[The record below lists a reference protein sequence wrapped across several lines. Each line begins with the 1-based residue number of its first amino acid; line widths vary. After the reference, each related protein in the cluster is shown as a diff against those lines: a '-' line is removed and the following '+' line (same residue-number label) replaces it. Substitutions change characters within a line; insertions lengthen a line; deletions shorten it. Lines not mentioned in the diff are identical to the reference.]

1 MPDSNSANVA
11 RFLHQ
16 YKGIEGFYFLNKN
29 GELGFI
35 DQESRRAM
43 KELFAQKDDS
53 EFLQTHPEFKKEL
66 NAFKIDIKVIAETYL
81 KGDNVSDIELGY
93 LLPVSEG
100 KTWLS
105 STLILHKNII
115 DTLECDDQL
124 LYSKGIKDPVQIDQE
139 AEKMK
144 GIRSVQQ
151 GFDDLLHHR
160 DAFGMYKYFPV
171 LFKLP
176 NTGIE
181 VAESG
186 TDKAPVRVLNLR
198 WHKSTSERTR
208 ASDLV
213 THETVFSI
221 LRNNLMNRGAID
233 RNRRIQNKL
242 QIS

>member
-1 MPDSNSANVA
+1 MPDSNSVNIA
-11 RFLHQ
+11 RFIHQ

-35 DQESRRAM
+35 DSESRRAM
-43 KELFAQKDDS
+43 KELFQQVNDK
-53 EFLQTHPEFKKEL
+53 EFLQSQPKFENEL
-66 NAFKIDIKVIAETYL
+66 NAFKTDIKEIVETYL
-81 KGDNVSDIELGY
+81 KEESVSDIELGY
-93 LLPVSEG
+93 LLPVTEG

-105 STLILHKNII
+105 STLILHKQVV

-124 LYSKGIKDPVQIDQE
+124 LYAKGIKDPFQIDQE

-151 GFDDLLHHR
+151 GFDDLLHHK

-181 VAESG
+181 ATQSG
-186 TDKAPVRVLNLR
+186 SDKAPVRVLNLR
-198 WHKSTSERTR
+198 WRKSTSQQTS
-208 ASDLV
+208 ASGFAA
-213 THETVFSI
+213 HEAVFSV
-221 LRNNLMNRGAID
+221 LRTNLINRGAID
-233 RNRRIQNKL
+233 RNRRIQNKF